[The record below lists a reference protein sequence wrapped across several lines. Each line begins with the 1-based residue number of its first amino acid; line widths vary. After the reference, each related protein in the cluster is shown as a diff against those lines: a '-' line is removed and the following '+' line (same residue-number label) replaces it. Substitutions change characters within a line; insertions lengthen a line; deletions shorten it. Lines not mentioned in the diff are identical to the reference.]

1 MKISEKAKRIW
12 KYVGYAVLALIA
24 ITAIIVIWNKW
35 FSRTR
40 VAFINYQATTLG
52 EISKA
57 NNNPF
62 VVIEEL
68 LNYRLSILIAH
79 GFAVPAS
86 QDPFRSS
93 RPCRLPE
100 FRRWRRTSCRASRPC

>member
-40 VAFINYQATTLG
+40 VAFINYQAYICVRNIMLDFMYMAV
-52 EISKA
+52 S
-57 NNNPF
+57 
-62 VVIEEL
+62 
-68 LNYRLSILIAH
+68 LSTETSLI
-79 GFAVPAS
+79 
-86 QDPFRSS
+86 
-93 RPCRLPE
+93 
-100 FRRWRRTSCRASRPC
+100 